1 MAVNATPDVAPI
13 GVVVAMES
21 ELQHL
26 LASSDD
32 PCASVRDGP
41 WLDRFVSAGDVPLIA
56 LCSGIGM
63 VNAAAGTEHL
73 IGRYAPRAILN
84 YGCAGAHRRD
94 ILPGDVIIGDGTVH
108 HGAVHILA
116 SGEEFFPGKDYE
128 VTGEVVASTELAT
141 DPELTRSGHRSGEG
155 MDARA
160 VAARSQ
166 PASRDRAARAAD
178 ARWAG
183 RLGRHLDAVPRA
195 HRQPPRPP
203 WLPLRRHGG
212 RRHRPGLRT
221 PWRALHDGEGHLQ
234 QRVPRSHRPRRR
246 HRRPPGRGDRP
257 PGRRSAPADDRADRR
272 ELIAV
277 PTSTMHTRGFD
288 KIADACIA
296 GCHA

>member
-26 LASSDD
+26 LHRVT
-32 PCASVRDGP
+32 PVRELRDGP
-41 WLDRFVSAGDVPLIA
+41 WLDRFVSAGNVPLIA

-116 SGEEFFPGKDYE
+116 SGDEFFPGKDYE

-141 DPELTRSGHRSGEG
+141 DPGLRDLAIDGGEG

-166 PASRDRAARAAD
+166 PAPRDRAARAAH
-178 ARWAG
+178 ARRARG
-183 RLGRHLDAVPRA
+183 LGRHLDAVPRA
-195 HRQPPRPP
+195 HRQPPRPS

-212 RRHRPGLRT
+212 RRHRSGLRA
-221 PWRALHDGEGHLQ
+221 PRRALHDREGHLQ
-234 QRVPRSHRPRRR
+234 QRVPRAHRPRRG
-246 HRRPPGRGDRP
+246 HQCPPG
-257 PGRRSAPADDRADRR
+257 
-272 ELIAV
+272 
-277 PTSTMHTRGFD
+277 
-288 KIADACIA
+288 
-296 GCHA
+296 